1 MEKITMQDIADALNI
16 SRVTVS
22 KAFNNQSGV
31 SDSLR
36 ELIFEKARE
45 LGYAK
50 VPYLAIEQMQMQQQE
65 HPSRTVSLVVSRPD
79 SAVFWTSII
88 HRMAQELSSYN
99 INLLYTYVPSVYT
112 KTFNLPQILKN
123 TNNIDGCIILNVYDP
138 TILGMV
144 NELSVPKVFLDTVP
158 ALYRLQLNGDLIL
171 IEGYRTE
178 YDITESLI
186 QKGHTNIGFLGD
198 IYYAQT
204 NLERYRG
211 YCACMQA
218 HRLDIHSK
226 CCLTGS
232 IGIFSYGKELYDFL
246 NELTDWPSAFICV
259 SDFVAHFV
267 KQYMDEHPDHVPHP
281 VVLTGFDNSEEY
293 TNVAGHIITAN
304 VPTSLL
310 GKRLAL
316 QLLFRSQHPDAPYE
330 LTFIRPTI
338 IF

>member
-123 TNNIDGCIILNVYDP
+123 TNNIDGCII
-138 TILGMV
+138 
-144 NELSVPKVFLDTVP
+144 
-158 ALYRLQLNGDLIL
+158 
-171 IEGYRTE
+171 
-178 YDITESLI
+178 
-186 QKGHTNIGFLGD
+186 
-198 IYYAQT
+198 
-204 NLERYRG
+204 
-211 YCACMQA
+211 
-218 HRLDIHSK
+218 
-226 CCLTGS
+226 
-232 IGIFSYGKELYDFL
+232 
-246 NELTDWPSAFICV
+246 
-259 SDFVAHFV
+259 
-267 KQYMDEHPDHVPHP
+267 
-281 VVLTGFDNSEEY
+281 
-293 TNVAGHIITAN
+293 
-304 VPTSLL
+304 
-310 GKRLAL
+310 
-316 QLLFRSQHPDAPYE
+316 
-330 LTFIRPTI
+330 
-338 IF
+338 